1 MTPPRLLAA
10 ALLPCLLLLLPLP
23 TRAATPLAELLVAL
37 KREAPASESFQ
48 EVRYRRALSAPLV
61 TAGALTWRGGMAF
74 ERRIDSPWQETGILE
89 DGTLVVRR
97 GRGPERIVPLARA
110 PELQALFGGL
120 SALFAGDGAALER
133 QFEVELAGDSAGW
146 RLTLAP
152 RAPALRA
159 KIAELELR
167 GDNGRARCLVLRQPA
182 AQTLTLFGAA
192 VAPAPAAGFE
202 QLVARDCPGP

>member
-1 MTPPRLLAA
+1 MTPLRLLAA
-10 ALLPCLLLLLPLP
+10 ALLPCLLLLPP
-23 TRAATPLAELLVAL
+23 SSRAQAPLAELLAAL
-37 KREAPASESFQ
+37 KREAPASEAFQ

-61 TAGALTWRGGMAF
+61 TAGTLTWRGGMAF
-74 ERRIDSPWQETGILE
+74 ERRIDSPWQETGVVA

-133 QFEVELAGDSAGW
+133 QFEAELTGDATAW

-152 RAPALRA
+152 REPALRA
-159 KIAELELR
+159 KIAALELR
-167 GDNGRARCLVLRQPA
+167 GGDGQARCLVLRQTG
-182 AQTLTLFGAA
+182 AQTLTLFGATT
-192 VAPAPAAGFE
+192 APAPAADFE